1 VSEATAFDTAV
12 AGFLDYLRDQ
22 RHVSRE
28 TLRAYASDLAQ
39 LREYLA
45 EGGGDLSGPE
55 AIEALQVRGFVARL
69 HRSGI
74 AKSSTARKLS
84 AVRSFLKH
92 AVRMGV
98 IESSPA
104 AGIPTPKRPKLLPKN
119 LTVDET
125 FALLDGIGG
134 DEVADVR
141 DRALLELLYATG
153 LRVGELVALDLAD
166 LDLAGGLL
174 RAMGKGKKERIVP
187 FGGKAQ
193 HALSRWLAAASALRR
208 SGRHAEAVCSSVFAG
223 RDSQDRSVRRILD
236 RRLQEAAVAAK
247 VSPHALRHTFAT
259 HMLGAGADLRAIQ
272 ELLGH
277 ASAVHDPALHARR
290 HRRVDD
296 SLRPRA
302 SSRTPAGR
310 GPTNEPERLGARGD
324 CRGESGSRDRAPA
337 VRRACFVDHRGEA
350 AKDYVTEV
358 DREAEA
364 AIVTVLQRETPE
376 FGVLAEE
383 GSPEAST
390 PLPRWIVDPLDG
402 TTNFIHGVPTFAVS
416 VAVEDEAGLAAGAI
430 VDPCRDELFSAHRGG
445 GARLNGERLR
455 VTRPPSLQ
463 TALLATGFPFAS

>member
-1 VSEATAFDTAV
+1 VSGATAFDTAV

-45 EGGGDLSGPE
+45 EAGHDLPGPE
-55 AIEALQVRGFVARL
+55 AIEPIQVRGFVARL

-153 LRVGELVALDLAD
+153 LRVGELTGLDLAD
-166 LDLAGGLL
+166 LDLAGGLV

-187 FGGKAQ
+187 FGDKARD
-193 HALSRWLAAASALRR
+193 ALSRWLAAGSELRR
-208 SGRHAEAVCSSVFAG
+208 PGRHAEAVFLSLRG
-223 RDSQDRSVRRILD
+223 TRLTDRSVRRILD
-236 RRLQEAAVAAK
+236 RRLQEAAIAARI
-247 VSPHALRHTFAT
+247 SPHALRHTFAT

-277 ASAVHDPALHARR
+277 ASLSTTQRYTHVGIDALMTVYDRAH
-290 HRRVDD
+290 
-296 SLRPRA
+296 PRA
-302 SSRTPAGR
+302 
-310 GPTNEPERLGARGD
+310 
-324 CRGESGSRDRAPA
+324 
-337 VRRACFVDHRGEA
+337 HRQ
-350 AKDYVTEV
+350 T
-358 DREAEA
+358 
-364 AIVTVLQRETPE
+364 
-376 FGVLAEE
+376 
-383 GSPEAST
+383 
-390 PLPRWIVDPLDG
+390 
-402 TTNFIHGVPTFAVS
+402 
-416 VAVEDEAGLAAGAI
+416 
-430 VDPCRDELFSAHRGG
+430 RDE
-445 GARLNGERLR
+445 
-455 VTRPPSLQ
+455 
-463 TALLATGFPFAS
+463 